1 MCLRRMGTVSGARV
15 AVAGA
20 GALGLATALAL
31 ARAGCA
37 VTVFDPASPGDNASG
52 VAAGMLPPG
61 AEALFDPASTTHL
74 PLLRRALA
82 LWPPFVEGLDVP
94 LIRDGLRVR
103 GPRDWLAGLE
113 ARARVLGLDH
123 ACDPVG
129 DLLLTGDWRLEARA
143 ALASI
148 RAAAQGLGASFEPLA
163 VVDFAEGHLSLADGA
178 LRPFDHLVLATGAS
192 ERTGRLAPELA
203 HLSPI
208 KGQILRLAGGVPD
221 GGVLR
226 GPGVYLCPGPS
237 PAVGATME
245 FGRDDLVADPVLT
258 APLLEAARVLRP
270 DLSGEDA
277 DIQVGVRAETP
288 DGLPMVGAS
297 ARPGVW
303 LAVGA
308 RRNGWLLAPL
318 VAGLVASYLTGKD
331 PGPDAARLDARR
343 FEREPVA

>member
-1 MCLRRMGTVSGARV
+1 MGTVSGARVAV

-52 VAAGMLPPG
+52 VAAGMLAPG
-61 AEALFDPASTTHL
+61 AEALFDPASSTHL

-82 LWPPFVEGLDVP
+82 LWPPFVVGLD
-94 LIRDGLRVR
+94 LSMIRDDLRMR
-103 GPRDWLAGLE
+103 GPGDWLAGLE
-113 ARARVLGLDH
+113 TKARALGLDL
-123 ACDPVG
+123 AMGEDG
-129 DLLLTGDWRLEARA
+129 DLLLTGDWRLEARP

-148 RAAAQGLGASFEPLA
+148 RAAAQRLGARFEPLA
-163 VVDFAEGHLSLADGA
+163 VVDFADGRLTLADGA
-178 LRPFDHLVLATGAS
+178 HRSFDHLVLATGAG
-192 ERTGRLAPELA
+192 ERTGRLAPELE

-208 KGQILRLAGGVPD
+208 KGQMLRLTGGAPKGD
-221 GGVLR
+221 VLR

-245 FGRDDLVADPVLT
+245 FGRDDLVADPALT
-258 APLLEAARVLRP
+258 SPLLDAARVLWAH
-270 DLSGEDA
+270 LSGVDA
-277 DIQVGVRAETP
+277 AIHVGVRAETP

-297 ARPGVW
+297 ARPGIW

-318 VAGLVASYLTGKD
+318 VAGLVASYLTVKD

>member
-1 MCLRRMGTVSGARV
+1 MGTVSGARV

-37 VTVFDPASPGDNASG
+37 VTVFDPALPGDNASG
-52 VAAGMLPPG
+52 VAAGMLAPG
-61 AEALFDPASTTHL
+61 AEALFDPASSTHL

-94 LIRDGLRVR
+94 LIGDGLRVR
-103 GPRDWLAGLE
+103 GPHDWLAGLE
-113 ARARVLGLDH
+113 IRASVLALDH
-123 ACDPVG
+123 TREAGG
-129 DLLLTGDWRLEARA
+129 DLLLTGDWRLEARP

-148 RAAAQGLGASFEPLA
+148 RAAAQRLGASFVPLA
-163 VVDFAEGHLSLADGA
+163 VADFADGRLNLADGPH
-178 LRPFDHLVLATGAS
+178 RPFDHLVLATGAS
-192 ERTGRLAPELA
+192 ERAGRLAPELA

-208 KGQILRLAGGVPD
+208 KGQILRLAGGAPD
-221 GGVLR
+221 GDVLR
-226 GPGVYLCPGPS
+226 GPGVYLCPGPT

-245 FGRDDLVADPVLT
+245 FGRDDLVADPALT
-258 APLLEAARVLRP
+258 APLLDAACALQPALNGV
-270 DLSGEDA
+270 DA
-277 DIQVGVRAETP
+277 QILVGVRAETP